1 MTDKPIIYKS
11 ELDKKIQDMF
21 KTPEGLKELLSRGIL
36 TEKEEAEYL
45 ADLEAEQRDRC
56 KTNCETFI
64 DDLVYIEDK
73 DVPDTVIKLSMW
85 PKQRDVI
92 SAFISQRLSIVL
104 KARQL
109 GLTWL
114 ALAYAVWCM
123 IYRAGFM
130 VVGLSRGDVEA
141 MELINRVAFILR
153 YLPKW
158 LIINKKDAPKSYKGL
173 MYEDTA
179 HLITIYHP
187 KREPATFKEFA
198 ASPDSGRSFTANLVI
213 IDEWALQVFA
223 EDIWTAAY
231 PTINRPTGGQVI
243 GLSSGKRNT
252 WFEFMWKQAKAGINS
267 FYAIFLNWRTDP
279 RRDDEWYENTKRNL
293 PNTHRQEYP
302 ATESDAF
309 AVGQGAFFE
318 EFSEE
323 IHVPVKHWEPPH
335 DRRWPI
341 IGSYDPAFSSNAC
354 FKWYTVSPDG
364 WIRCF
369 REYYPH
375 RTTDSDQAE
384 EILKRSV
391 YQDGSKM
398 DFYYI
403 VADSDAW
410 TPSRDSGKST
420 AVIFAEHGLS
430 MRQADKDLSNGWRR
444 LHEWLRPFI
453 DKDGKTMTALLTF
466 TYDCANTI
474 RCYPAAE
481 QSKTNPE
488 DISKESEHHSIDC
501 DRYICMS
508 RPMPITDEKE
518 RIRRNFDEDT
528 EQYEGDCESAYD

>member
-1 MTDKPIIYKS
+1 MAENSQYLTQ
-11 ELDKKIQDMF
+11 EERLHL
-21 KTPEGLKELLSRGIL
+21 LKLIENKQVTEEEEKNIL
-36 TEKEEAEYL
+36 AV
-45 ADLEAEQRDRC
+45 LEAEEKDHC
-56 KTNCETFI
+56 KNSCEYFI
-64 DDLVYIEDK
+64 DSLVYIEDK
-73 DVPDTVIKLSMW
+73 DVPGTVVKFSMW
-85 PKQRDVI
+85 PGQRNVI
-92 SAFISQRLSIVL
+92 SAFIVQRLSIIL

-123 IYRAGFM
+123 IYRAGFA
-130 VVGLSRGDVEA
+130 VVGLSRGDTEA
-141 MELINRVAFILR
+141 MEMVERVAFILR

-158 LIINKKDAPKSYKGL
+158 LIRDKKEVPKSYRGL
-173 MYEDTA
+173 TYEITA
-179 HLITIYHP
+179 HLITINHP
-187 KREPATFKEFA
+187 GSEAATFKAFA

-213 IDEWALQVFA
+213 IDEWAFQAFA
-223 EDIWTAAY
+223 EAIWTSAY

-252 WFEFMWKQAKAGINS
+252 WFEFLWNQAKSGKNS
-267 FYAIFLNWRTDP
+267 FFPIFLNWRTDP
-279 RRDDEWYENTKRNL
+279 RRDDRWYADTKSNL
-293 PNTHRQEYP
+293 PNTYKQEYP
-302 ATESDAF
+302 STESEAF

-318 EFSEE
+318 EFSDE
-323 IHVPVKHWEPPH
+323 IHVPEKHWEPPH

-341 IGSYDPAFSSNAC
+341 MGSYDPGFSSNAC

-364 WIRCF
+364 WARCF

-375 RTTDSDQAE
+375 RTTDMEQVK

-391 YQDGSKM
+391 YADGSNM

-420 AVIFAEHGLS
+420 ATIFAENGLS

-444 LHEWLRPFI
+444 LHEWLRPFVG
-453 DKDGKTMTALLTF
+453 KDGKTMEALLTF

-488 DISKESEHHSIDC
+488 DISNASEHHAIDC
-501 DRYICMS
+501 DRYFVMS
-508 RPMPITDEKE
+508 RPLPIADEAE
-518 RIRRNFDEDT
+518 RARRNFDEDT
-528 EQYEGDCESAYD
+528 ERRNDSDDDSPFN